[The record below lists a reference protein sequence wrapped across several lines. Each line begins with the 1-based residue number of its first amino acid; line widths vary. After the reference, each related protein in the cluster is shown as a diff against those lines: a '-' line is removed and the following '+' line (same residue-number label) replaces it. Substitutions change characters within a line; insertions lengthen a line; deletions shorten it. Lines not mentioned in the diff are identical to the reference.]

1 MYHYESPEWKTL
13 LERVRPHTTGYCLR
27 QHTGIDDVSKRG
39 YHIEVWTNKH
49 TIQPL
54 MLTAWQQPNGEWYC
68 QLWDGGPVDF
78 DAQQQKTLE
87 QQEAAAETRKEKL
100 RAEAEELEKEIEALD
115 IDVEYAHHHGSRQD
129 YDSKRTERH
138 RLHQKLTDIYR
149 QLEE

>member
-13 LERVRPHTTGYCLR
+13 VKRVRPHTTGYCLR
-27 QHTGIDDVSKRG
+27 QHTGVDDVSKRG

-78 DAQQQKTLE
+78 DAQ
-87 QQEAAAETRKEKL
+87 RKNRL
-100 RAEAEELEKEIEALD
+100 QLDADRIEKEIESLD
-115 IDVEYAHHHGSRQD
+115 IDVEYANHHGSRQD